1 MATETIITRESPEIE
16 AYKLAL
22 MQQAKNLV
30 SAPPTGGLPA
40 IQAAGPTGLQT
51 SAQNLAQQGV
61 GTYQP
66 FLTQAGQTIGQGLG
80 AIGTGQGALISGLS
94 NIYASGVDQ
103 TGAARGLVQGAGT
116 GAMGQVTP
124 AQAALQ
130 SVQRGVGREVTPAQ
144 AALQGVQRGVGREVA
159 GAQGT
164 IGGARQAYDP
174 ASAAA
179 YMNPYQQAVADE
191 INRAYDIQQNQA
203 AGQAVS
209 QGAFGGSRGLIAQQE
224 IDRNRASALAQAQ
237 AQNFIQAQDAARS
250 DFANQQARQMQAG
263 QISGQLGLAGQRA
276 IQDAAVAGGQLGLAS
291 QRAIQDAA
299 VAGGQLG
306 LAGLEQ
312 QRAAGMGLGQLGLAQ
327 QDALRQA
334 GLGAGQ
340 LGASLGQLGQGI
352 GSLGVQQAALGELG
366 SKLRGDDIS
375 RLADLGERQRLIN
388 QAQLEAERQT
398 QMQQVFEPYQRLGFY
413 SDILRGAP
421 TTQQTLTQSATANP
435 SLLNQIVGGAA
446 TGLGLY
452 GAASKG
458 GLI

>member
-1 MATETIITRESPEIE
+1 MAQETVITREAPEIE
-16 AYKLAL
+16 AYKLGL
-22 MQQAKNLV
+22 MEQAKALT
-30 SAPPTGGLPA
+30 SAPPMGGLPA
-40 IQAAGPTGLQT
+40 ITAEGMTPAQQQAL
-51 SAQNLAQQGV
+51 NLAQSGV
-61 GTYQP
+61 GAYQP
-66 FLTQAGQTIGQGLG
+66 FLAQGS
-80 AIGTGQGALISGLS
+80 ATMGTGQGAIQAGLG
-94 NIYASGVDQ
+94 NIYSSAVDQ
-103 TGAARGLVQGAGT
+103 TGRARGMVVGAGT

-130 SVQRGVGREVTPAQ
+130 GVQSGVGQ
-144 AALQGVQRGVGREVA
+144 EVA

-276 IQDAAVAGGQLGLAS
+276 IQDAAVAGGQLGLA
-291 QRAIQDAA
+291 
-299 VAGGQLG
+299 
-306 LAGLEQ
+306 GLEQ

-334 GLGAGQ
+334 GVA
-340 LGASLGQLGQGI
+340 AGQLGQGL
-352 GSLGVQQAALGELG
+352 GSLGQGLGSLGLQQAGLGELTSQLG
-366 SKLRGDDIS
+366 RQDIAT
-375 RLADLGERQRLIN
+375 LADIGERERAIL
-388 QAQLEAERQT
+388 QAQDEAARQT
-398 QMQQVFEPYQRLGFY
+398 DMQTVFEPYQRLGFY

-421 TTQQTLTQSATANP
+421 STQMVTSQAATPQP
-435 SLLNQIVGGAA
+435 SLLNQLLGAGIGG
-446 TGLGLY
+446 LSLY
-452 GAASKG
+452 GAATKAFG
-458 GLI
+458 

>member
-1 MATETIITRESPEIE
+1 MATETVITREAPEIE
-16 AYKLAL
+16 AYKLGL
-22 MQQAKNLV
+22 MEQAKALA
-30 SAPPTGGLPA
+30 SKPPQGGLPDITSQGMTPA
-40 IQAAGPTGLQT
+40 QLQAL
-51 SAQNLAQQGV
+51 NLARSGV
-61 GTYQP
+61 GAYRP
-66 FLTQAGQTIGQGLG
+66 FLTQGSATMGQAAGLF
-80 AIGTGQGALISGLS
+80 GTGQGAIQAGLG
-94 NIYASGVDQ
+94 NIYSSAVDQ
-103 TGAARGLVQGAGT
+103 TGAARGMVQGAGT

-130 SVQRGVGREVTPAQ
+130 
-144 AALQGVQRGVGREVA
+144 GVQRGVGQEVA
-159 GAQGT
+159 GAQST
-164 IGGARQAYDP
+164 IGGAKQAYDP

-276 IQDAAVAGGQLGLAS
+276 IQDAAVAGGQLGLA
-291 QRAIQDAA
+291 
-299 VAGGQLG
+299 
-306 LAGLEQ
+306 GLEQ

-334 GLGAGQ
+334 GVA
-340 LGASLGQLGQGI
+340 AGQLGQGL
-352 GSLGVQQAALGELG
+352 GSLGQGLGSLGLQQAGLGELTSQLG
-366 SKLRGDDIS
+366 RQDIAT
-375 RLADLGERQRLIN
+375 LADIGERERAIL
-388 QAQLEAERQT
+388 QAQDEAARQT
-398 QMQQVFEPYQRLGFY
+398 DMQTVFEPYQRLGFY

-421 TTQQTLTQSATANP
+421 STQMVTSQAATPQP
-435 SLLNQIVGGAA
+435 SLLNQLLGAGIGG
-446 TGLGLY
+446 LSLY
-452 GAASKG
+452 GAATKAFG
-458 GLI
+458 

>member
-1 MATETIITRESPEIE
+1 MATEEIITRESPEIE

-40 IQAAGPTGLQT
+40 IEAAGLTGLQT

-80 AIGTGQGALISGLS
+80 AIGTGQGAIQAGLG
-94 NIYASGVDQ
+94 NVYASGIDQ
-103 TGAARGLVQGAGT
+103 TGAARDLVQGAGR
-116 GAMGQVTP
+116 GAMRQ
-124 AQAALQ
+124 
-130 SVQRGVGREVTPAQ
+130 VTPAQ
-144 AALQGVQRGVGREVA
+144 AALQGVQGGIGREVNQ
-159 GAQGT
+159 AQGT
-164 IGGARQAYDP
+164 VRGSIQAYDP

-191 INRAYDIQQNQA
+191 INRAYDIQQNQMA
-203 AGQAVS
+203 AQAAS

-250 DFANQQARQMQAG
+250 DFANQQARQLQAG
-263 QISGQLGLAGQRA
+263 QVGGQLGLAG
-276 IQDAAVAGGQLGLAS
+276 

-452 GAASKG
+452 GAASRG

>member
-1 MATETIITRESPEIE
+1 MAQETVITREAPEIE
-16 AYKLAL
+16 AYKLGL
-22 MQQAKNLV
+22 MEQAKALT
-30 SAPPTGGLPA
+30 SAPPMGGLPA
-40 IQAAGPTGLQT
+40 ITSQGVTEAQQQAI
-51 SAQNLAQQGV
+51 NLAQSGV
-61 GTYQP
+61 GAYQP
-66 FLTQAGQTIGQGLG
+66 FLTQGATTMGQATGLF
-80 AIGTGQGALISGLS
+80 GTGQGAIQAGLG

-103 TGAARGLVQGAGT
+103 TGAARGMVQGAGT

-130 SVQRGVGREVTPAQ
+130 GVQSGVGREVS
-144 AALQGVQRGVGREVA
+144 

-164 IGGARQAYDP
+164 VRGSMQAYDP

-191 INRAYDIQQNQA
+191 INRAYDIQQNQMA
-203 AGQAVS
+203 AQAAS

-250 DFANQQARQMQAG
+250 DFANQQARQLQAG
-263 QISGQLGLAGQRA
+263 QVGGQLGLAG
-276 IQDAAVAGGQLGLAS
+276 

-312 QRAAGMGLGQLGLAQ
+312 QRAAGMGLGQLQLSQ

-340 LGASLGQLGQGI
+340 LGQALGSLGQGL
-352 GSLGVQQAALGELG
+352 GSLGLQQAGLGELTSQLG
-366 SKLRGDDIS
+366 RQDIAT
-375 RLADLGERQRLIN
+375 LADIGERERAIL
-388 QAQLEAERQT
+388 QAQDEAARQT
-398 QMQQVFEPYQRLGFY
+398 RMQQVFEPYQRLSFY

-421 TTQQTLTQSATANP
+421 STQMVTSQAATPQP
-435 SLLNQIVGGAA
+435 SLLNQLLGAGIGG
-446 TGLGLY
+446 LSLY
-452 GAASKG
+452 GAATKAFG
-458 GLI
+458 T